1 MTRPSSTHR
10 PDQAPKGQQ
19 VLERVCQVVLFNDD
33 HNSMEYVVLCLM
45 HVFGYPL
52 PIAAKVMFEAH
63 SRGKSI
69 AEVENEAS
77 AHRHQVQL
85 SAHGLTSEVESI

>member
-1 MTRPSSTHR
+1 M
-10 PDQAPKGQQ
+10 
-19 VLERVCQVVLFNDD
+19 CQVVLFNDD

-45 HVFGYPL
+45 HVFGYNL

-69 AEVENEAS
+69 AEVESEAS
-77 AHRHQVQL
+77 ARRHQGQL
-85 SAHGLTSEVESI
+85 AAHGLMSEVESI